1 MSGITGVE
9 LGPDHCVLV
18 RAARHGARTTVASV
32 RTIGPGEL
40 SGDPAA
46 RAEAL
51 RDIRRRERL
60 PARARV
66 VQWKST
72 DVSPGAAFHQSDLL
86 RSLTDAGFEIEDTQ
100 TPGQALAQM
109 VRDKRLDADGKVVAA
124 VALNTHGA
132 VIAIVSDGAVIA
144 SRTFEWTLGTPFGGS
159 RPERLER
166 YLVISQLAP
175 QLQHIMELVRPVYGA
190 HVASVA
196 LCGNLPNLRSLS
208 MLLIEELDIEVETL
222 DSADILGGDGSE
234 LAESAAALQ
243 LAVAASVADGS
254 RPPIWTRQAH
264 ESSSV
269 PRPSSY
275 SGPAIGVL
283 AFALATAWTF
293 AQVSGSSRAI
303 PILPDGVA
311 TVAAA
316 PATPDLRAEAT
327 IGRVP
332 SAPPLGT

>member
-9 LGPDHCVLV
+9 LGPDRCVLV

-46 RAEAL
+46 RTEAL
-51 RDIRRRERL
+51 RDIRQHERF
-60 PARARV
+60 PARTRV
-66 VQWKST
+66 VQWRT
-72 DVSPGAAFHQSDLL
+72 ADVSPGAAFQSALL
-86 RSLTDAGFEIEDTQ
+86 RSLADAGFEIEDTQ
-100 TPGQALAQM
+100 TPGQALAQL
-109 VRDKRLDADGKVVAA
+109 VRDRRLDADGKVVAA

-144 SRTFEWTLGTPFGGS
+144 SRTFTWSLGTPFAGS

-175 QLQHIMELVRPVYGA
+175 QLQHAMELVRPVYGA

-254 RPPIWTRQAH
+254 RPMWTRQAH
-264 ESSSV
+264 ESSSI

-283 AFALATAWTF
+283 AL
-293 AQVSGSSRAI
+293 RAR
-303 PILPDGVA
+303 DGVDVRA
-311 TVAAA
+311 GVRILACSPD
-316 PATPDLRAEAT
+316 PA
-327 IGRVP
+327 
-332 SAPPLGT
+332 